1 MSKVVALLYRR
12 GQRERFFSDC
22 EMFLDNFIPIKL
34 QAGPGKLR
42 HDMSGP
48 REQVG
53 GVFKLVFRKIYEQ
66 IKLLLLIS

>member
-1 MSKVVALLYRR
+1 MLRYYI
-12 GQRERFFSDC
+12 GGDRESVFSDC

-34 QAGPGKLR
+34 QTGPGKSR